1 MAITGLCTVVFA
13 MQAALGEA
21 ARWDMLLGFSMIP
34 AVVTGDRVL
43 PAAIPTLGAAFSLL
57 SAMFLHAD
65 FWHLAGNMMLLW
77 LLGDGVEGA
86 MGHLRFI
93 VFYLLC
99 GLGRS
104 RRADPARSRIAR
116 SGGGGQRRHFR
127 RARRR
132 SYASA
137 KGTAGP
143 AAGPSPRRAAGIAV
157 RRRCGVVRHPACRG
171 ADRRPGWGRGVAV
184 ASGWFRSRNNPGA
197 AVRPAWRSGSSD
209 IAVLTYIMAVCAAV
223 LQHRRWIRVLP
234 GVRRRWELKTGD
246 GPAHRTDADRYG
258 SATMQPGRGA

>member
-1 MAITGLCTVVFA
+1 MRSGRAPPPGFLPRVTMAITGLCTVVFA
-13 MQAALGEA
+13 MQAVLGEA

-99 GLGRS
+99 GLAGAGAQILS
-104 RRADPARSRIAR
+104 DPGSLDPVVGA
-116 SGGGGQRRHFR
+116 SGAISGVLAAALVLQP
-127 RARRR
+127 RARLVLPLGHCRVVLPV
-132 SYASA
+132 SLYAA
-137 KGTAGP
+137 VAGWFGIQL
-143 AAGPSPRRAAGIAV
+143 AEALTGGPDGAVAWLSHLGGFVAGIILAL
-157 RRRCGVVRHPACRG
+157 PLA
-171 ADRRPGWGRGVAV
+171 
-184 ASGWFRSRNNPGA
+184 
-197 AVRPAWRSGSSD
+197 RPAEAKRP
-209 IAVLTYIMAVCAAV
+209 IA
-223 LQHRRWIRVLP
+223 P
-234 GVRRRWELKTGD
+234 
-246 GPAHRTDADRYG
+246 
-258 SATMQPGRGA
+258 S

>member
-1 MAITGLCTVVFA
+1 MTITGLCTVVFA

-65 FWHLAGNMMLLW
+65 FWHLAGNMLLLW

-99 GLGRS
+99 GLAG
-104 RRADPARSRIAR
+104 AGAQILPDPGSLDPVVGASGAISGVLAAALMLQPGARLVLPL
-116 SGGGGQRRHFR
+116 G
-127 RARRR
+127 RRR
-132 SYASA
+132 
-137 KGTAGP
+137 
-143 AAGPSPRRAAGIAV
+143 I
-157 RRRCGVVRHPACRG
+157 
-171 ADRRPGWGRGVAV
+171 
-184 ASGWFRSRNNPGA
+184 
-197 AVRPAWRSGSSD
+197 
-209 IAVLTYIMAVCAAV
+209 
-223 LQHRRWIRVLP
+223 VLP
-234 GVRRRWELKTGD
+234 MSLYAVVAGWLGIQLAEALTGGPD
-246 GPAHRTDADRYG
+246 GTVAWLSHLGGFVTGMILALPFARHGDAAPPIPP
-258 SATMQPGRGA
+258 S